1 MVQKFITKEEL
12 NYLISRLIKE
22 GKIMIAPAKVKNSLL
37 FSRIS
42 SPIQIKIP
50 HPLAKKSLKEFFFPP
65 RETLFRFT
73 RENGHSKLIEE
84 SPNSSKTV
92 IFAARPCDAAALP
105 ILDEIFGWDY
115 LDVYYFDRRKST
127 TIISLGCS
135 QASPGCFCGSVGL
148 SPHSSQGSDILLTEL
163 DSGGYL
169 GEIESEKGEN
179 LGILG
184 QDPSPDQR
192 KEAERIKEKA
202 IESLEIKL
210 NPEQIK
216 NWLDKNFDHS
226 HWQEVGNPCLGCGI
240 CAYLC
245 PTCHCFDIV
254 DEGGFWVGEREKIW
268 DSCCFGDFT
277 KHAAGHNPRDL
288 QYKRYRQRIMHKF
301 KIYPDRFGK
310 NLCTGCGRCSRYC
323 PVNLD
328 LSKTLA
334 EIQEMAL
341 NG

>member
-1 MVQKFITKEEL
+1 MVQKFITQEEL
-12 NYLISRLIKE
+12 NDLISRLIKE
-22 GKIMIAPAKVKNSLL
+22 GKRVIAPAKVKNSIL
-37 FSRIS
+37 FSQIS
-42 SPIQIKIP
+42 APTQVEIP
-50 HPLAKKSLKEFFFPP
+50 HPLAKRSLKEFFFPP
-65 RETLFRFT
+65 LETLFRFA
-73 RENGHSKLIEE
+73 RENRHPSLIPE
-84 SPNSSKTV
+84 SPNSSRTV
-92 IFAARPCDAAALP
+92 VFGSRPCDAAALP

-115 LDVYYFDRRKST
+115 LDAYYFDRRKST
-127 TIISLGCS
+127 TVISLSCS

-148 SPHSSQGSDILLTEL
+148 SPHSPQGSDLLLTGL
-163 DSGGYL
+163 NSGGYL
-169 GEIESEKGEN
+169 VEIEGEKGEK
-179 LGILG
+179 LGIFG
-184 QDPSPDQR
+184 QDASPDQR
-192 KEAERIKEKA
+192 KEAQRIKEKA

-210 NPEQIK
+210 DPGQIK

-226 HWQEVGNPCLGCGI
+226 HWQGVGNRCLGCGI

-268 DSCCFGDFT
+268 DSCCFSDFT
-277 KHAAGHNPRDL
+277 KHAAGDNPRDL

-310 NLCTGCGRCSRYC
+310 TLCTGCGRCSRYC

-328 LSKTLA
+328 ISKTLE

-341 NG
+341 SG